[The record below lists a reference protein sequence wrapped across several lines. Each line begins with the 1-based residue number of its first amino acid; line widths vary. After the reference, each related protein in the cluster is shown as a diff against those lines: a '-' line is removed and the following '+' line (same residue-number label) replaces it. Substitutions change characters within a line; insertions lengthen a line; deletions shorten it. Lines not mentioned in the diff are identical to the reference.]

1 MLLCMAELENTPP
14 GNLSFFPL
22 STAWPRAHMQQALE
36 FGGESNYLKG
46 NVFTLEV
53 QSLLIFFID
62 YSTERTES
70 HFL

>member
-22 STAWPRAHMQQALE
+22 STPCHMQQALE